1 LPVADIVQIAI
12 PSPAR
17 RKAETFTA
25 WGGSLMKA
33 RREGVCMGNKW
44 LPEDNIKRVLG
55 ECFHFVESQQNENA
69 LLALL
74 TRSDAVTAFE
84 KLKKKVTDEDS
95 FLPAVKAIGQ
105 AAMRAFHPNED
116 KLTASENRESCE
128 EAAKLAK
135 RLSVLIAQNSNL
147 RPPLEAAVSPVKRAA
162 LERILQGVL
171 LQNLSFTEEVES
183 KINAV
188 GDLVNQTVSLDDG
201 DSFEVEYSDDER
213 LVHDYYKGIDTAT
226 AYKILRG
233 YAERKDDLQ
242 SRLKLFET
250 EAMRAVGCEPIA
262 SRSKSD
268 NVDIRI
274 FSIALC
280 RAFDGYCGSPNYE
293 LVADFALIIFDKSV
307 ESDTIKKW
315 LKRDRDNSTS

>member
-1 LPVADIVQIAI
+1 
-12 PSPAR
+12 
-17 RKAETFTA
+17 
-25 WGGSLMKA
+25 MKA

-74 TRSDAVTAFE
+74 TRSDAVTTFE
-84 KLKKKVTDEDS
+84 KLKKKVTNEDS

-116 KLTASENRESCE
+116 KLTASENRENCK

-135 RLSVLIAQNSNL
+135 KLSVLIAQNSNL
-147 RPPLEAAVSPVKRAA
+147 RPPLEAAVSPVKKAA

-188 GDLVNQTVSLDDG
+188 GDLINHTVSLDDG

-213 LVHDYYKGIDTAT
+213 LVHDYCKEIDTAT

-233 YAERKDDLQ
+233 YSEHKDDLQ

-250 EAMRAVGCEPIA
+250 EAMRAAGFEPIA
-262 SRSKSD
+262 PKSKSD

-280 RAFDGYCGSPNYE
+280 RVFDVYCGSPNYE
-293 LVADFALIIFDKSV
+293 LVADFAHIIFDKSV

-315 LKRDRDNSTS
+315 LKRDGDNSTS